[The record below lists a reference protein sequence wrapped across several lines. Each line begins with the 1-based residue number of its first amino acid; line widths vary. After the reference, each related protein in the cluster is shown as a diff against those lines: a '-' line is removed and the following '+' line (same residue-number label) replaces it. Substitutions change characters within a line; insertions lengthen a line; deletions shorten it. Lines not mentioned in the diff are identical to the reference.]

1 METTFKDYYAALDL
15 EPNASDQEIK
25 QAYRKLARKYH
36 PDVNPGDQA
45 AEERFKEVNEAYQA
59 LSDPQKRRKY
69 DDLRQHYEQGG
80 SGFNWGGWQTHP
92 GAGGGPGAQYYS
104 QTVSPEDLQDLFG
117 EQSPFSDFFR
127 SMFGGQAAPGAGV
140 GGFGGSVGGG
150 SRRGRDSEATVELT
164 LEEALRGTTRAI
176 QVGGRRIEARIPA
189 GVRTGSRVRL
199 AEQGHPGLNEGQ
211 PGDLFLLVEV
221 LPHPRFERD
230 GDDLRCT
237 FPLDIYTAAT
247 GGEVRVQTLDGSVLL
262 KIPPRTQAERT
273 FRLRGKGMPRLNQPD
288 SRGDMFARAQLVLP
302 EPLSDHEVET
312 LRELAQARQRS

>member
-15 EPNASDQEIK
+15 EPNADEQAVK

-45 AEERFKEVNEAYQA
+45 AEERFKEVNEAYQV

-69 DDLRQHYEQGG
+69 DDLRQHYEHGG
-80 SGFNWGGWQTHP
+80 GFNWGDWQTHT
-92 GAGGGPGAQYYS
+92 GPGTQYYS

-127 SMFGGQAAPGAGV
+127 SMFGGQAAPGADPAM
-140 GGFGGSVGGG
+140 GGMGGMGGG
-150 SRRGRDSEATVELT
+150 ARRGRDSEATVELT
-164 LEEALRGTTRAI
+164 LEEALRGTTRI
-176 QVGGRRIEARIPA
+176 VQVGGRRIEARIPP

-199 AEQGHPGLNEGQ
+199 AGQGHPGYNEGQ
-211 PGDLFLLVEV
+211 PGDLFLVIEM

-237 FPLDIYTAAT
+237 FPLDMYTAAT

-262 KIPPRTQAERT
+262 KIPPRTQADRT
-273 FRLRGKGMPRLNQPD
+273 FRLRGKGMPRINQPD
-288 SRGDMFARAQLVLP
+288 TRGDLFARAQLVLP
-302 EPLSDHEVET
+302 EPLSEHEIDT
-312 LRELAQARQRS
+312 LRELAQARTQG